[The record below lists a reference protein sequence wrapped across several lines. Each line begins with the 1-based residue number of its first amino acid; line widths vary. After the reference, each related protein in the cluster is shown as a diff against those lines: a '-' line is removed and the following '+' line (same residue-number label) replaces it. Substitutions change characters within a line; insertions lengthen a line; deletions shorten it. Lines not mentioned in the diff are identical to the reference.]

1 MKLKRKDYIDFLQ
14 TEYDTQMREFGRLI
28 STKALVLKER
38 GEVFVGKYVGIKDD
52 FAIFKVRVSDNMPR
66 KNSFWT
72 ASCLIGEMAS
82 FKNWGNI
89 SWAGLRE
96 QYQSEYSDAYCAWI
110 SKSDDS
116 EFCLIGVKN
125 ITLEFAELLK
135 TEKPIIAFGPKDP
148 PLQYLLNLMEVVKD
162 TTSLKIHNVLEE
174 IDDCGN
180 SWNPQNV
187 SAIED
192 LNAQIFEKFE
202 TNNVVAIQGPPG
214 TGKTFR
220 MAKLVAKI
228 LKDGKSVLVTSLT
241 NEALKA
247 IAGKDSLNHALSDG
261 KITKTSLTLDEHH
274 ELPNL
279 IANEGNVCNPIAGNL
294 SLATFYVASGWAKNL
309 NTEPPFDYV
318 IVDEASQ
325 ALLPMLACSMKL
337 GRKVVWIG
345 DQMQLAPIVITNEDI
360 LKSRGW
366 NPIVD
371 GFSTA
376 CNNINM
382 PGFLLNDT
390 FRLPPRGA
398 EFTGLFYN
406 GKLNSV
412 AKFEELTIDIPEI
425 NDNGGPSLLPLSLKI
440 GDKKPVNAM
449 TVIFDLTERIL
460 MKDSKATIAIL
471 SKFKETVKELQK
483 IFVTRYKEKEV
494 PDNIKIETVD
504 RIQGLTVD
512 YTIFLI
518 PNASIRYSLENEFF
532 NVATSR
538 ALKSTVIVADQLLLK
553 NFMSKEV
560 RQFLLKLDRGKVAEF
575 ETSATQTVAV
585 GDIKVTVLGKIDL
598 PEKRFKEI
606 QPDKE
611 NIFIIDTNVFVRCPT
626 IISKIGKYKI
636 VIPTTVL
643 EELDS
648 LKLKPSIDKN
658 AINDAVRNI
667 NKSFMNNFSKMEEGD
682 SSLLPEGFN
691 GKKAD
696 CLILSVA
703 LKYISEDRNPIL
715 LTSDN
720 LLQSKA
726 LGLGITTISL
736 RDFLSERK

>member
-1 MKLKRKDYIDFLQ
+1 MRLRKEDHINFLQ

-82 FKNWGNI
+82 FKNWGNN
-89 SWAGLRE
+89 SWACLRE
-96 QYQSEYSDAYCAWI
+96 QYQSEYSDAHCAWI
-110 SKSDDS
+110 SKSDDPD
-116 EFCLIGVKN
+116 FCLIGVKN
-125 ITLEFAELLK
+125 ITVEFAELLK
-135 TEKPIIAFGPKDP
+135 TQKPIIAFGPKDP
-148 PLQYLLNLMEVVKD
+148 PLQYLLNLMAVVKD
-162 TTSLKIHNVLEE
+162 KS
-174 IDDCGN
+174 
-180 SWNPQNV
+180 NPQIQDVLGGMDDSGNLWDPMNV
-187 SAIED
+187 SATFD
-192 LNAQIFEKFE
+192 LNAEILEKFE
-202 TNNVVAIQGPPG
+202 TNNVIAIQGPPG

-220 MAKLVAKI
+220 MAELISKL
-228 LKDGKSVLVTSLT
+228 LKDGNSVLVTALT
-241 NEALKA
+241 NEALKTLA
-247 IAGKDSLNHALSDG
+247 AKESLNQALSNG
-261 KITKTSLTLDEHH
+261 NITKTSLTIDERHD
-274 ELPNL
+274 LPTL
-279 IANEGNVCNPIAGNL
+279 VANEGNVCNPIAGNL
-294 SLATFYVASGWAKNL
+294 SLATFYIASGWAKNL
-309 NTEPPFDYV
+309 NTESPFDYV

-360 LKSRGW
+360 IESRGW
-366 NPIVD
+366 NPMVD
-371 GFSTA
+371 GFTTV

-382 PGFLLNDT
+382 PGFLLSDT
-390 FRLPPRGA
+390 FRLSPRGA

-412 AKFEELTIDIPEI
+412 AKFEELSLDISEI
-425 NDNGGPSLLPLSLKI
+425 NDKGGPSLLYLDLKI
-440 GDKKPVNAM
+440 GDKKPFNAL
-449 TVIFDLTERIL
+449 TVIYELTERIL
-460 MKDSKATIAIL
+460 KKDSKATIAIL

-483 IFVTRYKEKEV
+483 IFVTRYKGEEV

-518 PNASIRYSLENEFF
+518 PNASIRYSLANEFF

-538 ALKSTVIVADQLLLK
+538 ALKSTVIVADRLLLK

-560 RQFLLKLDRGKVAEF
+560 RQFLLKIDDDKVAEF
-575 ETSATQTVAV
+575 EPIHTQTVAL
-585 GDIKVTVLGKIDL
+585 GDIKITVLGKIDL

-606 QPDKE
+606 LPDKE
-611 NIFIIDTNVFVRCPT
+611 NIFIIDTNVFVKCPT

-648 LKLKPSIDKN
+648 LKLKPSVDKK
-658 AINDAVRNI
+658 ALNDAVKNI

-691 GKKAD
+691 GQKAD

-703 LKYISEDRNPIL
+703 LKYLSEDRNPIL